1 MHAKVR
7 AARAPLLAFPAGVG
21 RCRDAADGQRVRR
34 GARARGCGHLHLRR
48 PTAPFARTAHG
59 SHRLVVML
67 ETPARLFH
75 TVRSQPS
82 TVRQRRSQWRGCPE
96 LPAPSSTLWLQGEN
110 TERHPLGTTRYDGCK
125 QHAMR
130 LRTSQVGKKRPC
142 VGSPHITSPLTTQG
156 VSPPGSSIL
165 VKGATRSARF
175 ISRGLRSPE

>member
-48 PTAPFARTAHG
+48 PTAPFARTAHD

-110 TERHPLGTTRYDGCK
+110 TERHSFRPTTIYYPWERHVGETRDHTSGNPLF
-125 QHAMR
+125 
-130 LRTSQVGKKRPC
+130 
-142 VGSPHITSPLTTQG
+142 TSPLTNQG
-156 VSPPGSSIL
+156 ARPPGSSIL
-165 VKGATRSARF
+165 VNGATRTIDSVQFERP
-175 ISRGLRSPE
+175 SVPE